1 MAVSSAALS
10 NLPAPRHRKTA
21 VSQQRPF
28 LKWAG
33 NKFRIL
39 QHIIPMLPAGDR
51 LIEPFAGSAALFL
64 NSNYDQY
71 LLSDRN
77 ADLISLYNLL
87 KQGGAEFID
96 YCAQYFVEQNNREN
110 RYYKLRDEFNSC
122 DDPLRRAALFIY
134 LNRHGY
140 NGLCRYNAS
149 GGFNVPFGRYK
160 RPYFPATEM
169 LAFHH
174 KSRDAQFTVGD
185 FKTAMQ
191 EAQPGDVIYCDPPYV
206 PLSTSANFTTY
217 SAGGFNLENQQ
228 QLADLAQSCAQRG
241 IPVLVSNHNT
251 PFTRKIYQQARKTRR
266 FKVQRYI
273 SCNGEKRN
281 SAGEI
286 LALFQ

>member
-1 MAVSSAALS
+1 M
-10 NLPAPRHRKTA
+10 PR
-21 VSQQRPF
+21 RPF

-39 QHIIPMLPAGDR
+39 EHIIPMLPEGKR
-51 LIEPFAGSAALFL
+51 LVEPFAGSAALFL
-64 NSNYDQY
+64 NSDYDRY

-87 KQGGAEFID
+87 KQEGAEFID
-96 YCAQYFVEQNNREN
+96 YCAQYFIARNNQEK
-110 RYYKLRDEFNSC
+110 RYYRLREQFNACDE
-122 DDPLRRAALFIY
+122 PHLRAALFIY

-160 RPYFPATEM
+160 RPYFPQKEM

-174 KSRDAQFTVGD
+174 RAQRAEFLLGD
-185 FKTAMQ
+185 FEQTMQ
-191 EAQPGDVIYCDPPYV
+191 QARPGDVIYCDPPYV

-217 SAGGFNLENQQ
+217 SAGGFSLDDQQ
-228 QLADLAQSCAQRG
+228 TLAELAQACAQRG
-241 IPVLVSNHNT
+241 VPVLISNHNT
-251 PFTRKIYQQARKTRR
+251 AYTRKIYKPATRR
-266 FKVQRYI
+266 KPFQVQRYI

-281 SAGEI
+281 TAGEI
-286 LALFQ
+286 LALFK